1 MSYRTNIENVQIFGN
16 NEYYPEWIE
25 FIKSQGI
32 EVDDEGNYSGE
43 IHDFMGMLTTIETIV
58 LNIEKER
65 QNEIKSL
72 EQQEI
77 KAKNAGKNTKVFTE
91 ALHNPASRYY
101 KRSIFDL
108 RNIYENTIKDMN
120 DVNET
125 YLNSLSDRIFDII
138 DEGYMFIPYQ
148 AYNACKYKLEPCEHF
163 STPNHFYCY
172 KIKDGETIHVSAG

>member
-1 MSYRTNIENVQIFGN
+1 MIAIGLLRNHQQLKGIFMSYRTNIEDIQIFGN

-32 EVDDEGNYSGE
+32 KVDDEGNYSGE

-65 QNEIKSL
+65 QKD
-72 EQQEI
+72 
-77 KAKNAGKNTKVFTE
+77 
-91 ALHNPASRYY
+91 NPQSRYH

-108 RNIYENTIKDMN
+108 RNIYENTVKDMN

-138 DEGYMFIPYQ
+138 NEGYMFMPYQ
-148 AYNACKYKLEPCEHF
+148 AYNACKDKLEPCESF
-163 STPNHFYCY
+163 STPNHFHCY
-172 KIKDGETIHVSAG
+172 KIKDGETIHISAR